1 MVKVADVVA
10 ETAETV
16 AAAMTKVVNV
26 DIAIKTTRK
35 RFCKKH

>member
-1 MVKVADVVA
+1 MVKVADVVV